1 MNCIQRDDFEI
12 YEFGE
17 TNGWNETPLRSGCA
31 VVQVAADMIQ
41 NITRCDHFLVLIVG
55 ANLIIKMLNGKI
67 WINWICWNVTFYQ
80 DLHI

>member
-1 MNCIQRDDFEI
+1 MNL
-12 YEFGE
+12 GE

-41 NITRCDHFLVLIVG
+41 DITRCDHFLVLIVG

-67 WINWICWNVTFYQ
+67 
-80 DLHI
+80 